1 MNPKKAAVM
10 TSIAKLLAVA
20 LVTTGAAHAATVT
33 YVSDADFLAN
43 AQFTKQFGYNVKNGN
58 SAANGDWE
66 YAIVDGADVPQFGSQ
81 QLAWGN
87 NTQRDHDFS
96 FAYDGSAIADL
107 DLTNIGGLPALADQ
121 SNSGDVSGLVSGS
134 PNAIFIRA
142 KDAGS
147 NSQVDLGNLAI
158 TFLIDNSVINLG
170 SLIGDADAA
179 YVGVID
185 SRVAGGFTITGD
197 VLLNTGDSGG
207 GGSTRMYQAKIGLS
221 NAVVPVPA
229 AVWLF
234 GGALA
239 ALGVLKRRQ
248 R

>member
-1 MNPKKAAVM
+1 MSMTRTIAA
-10 TSIAKLLAVA
+10 LLLVA
-20 LVTTGAAHAATVT
+20 AGAAQAATVT
-33 YVSDADFLAN
+33 YSSDAAFLAN

-66 YAIVDGADVPQFGSQ
+66 YAIVDGSDVPQFGSQ
-81 QLAWGN
+81 QLAWGHN
-87 NTQRDHDFS
+87 IQRDHDFS
-96 FAYDGSAIADL
+96 FVYDGSAIADL
-107 DLTNIGGLPALADQ
+107 DLMNITGVPALPDQ

-142 KDAGS
+142 KDSGT
-147 NSQVDLGNLAI
+147 NSQVELANLFI
-158 TFLIDNSVINLG
+158 TFLSDNSVVNLG

-185 SRVAGGFTITGD
+185 SRVAGGLTITGD
-197 VLLNTGDSGG
+197 AFLNTGNSGG
-207 GGSTRMYQAKIGLS
+207 GGSTRLYQAKVGVS

-229 AVWLF
+229 AAWLF
-234 GGALA
+234 GGALG
-239 ALGVLKRRQ
+239 ALGLLRR